1 MKAQDVINVLKFPD
15 RFSLLESIKAVEF
28 AEQAI
33 LRDTKRK
40 ELIELYEKEG
50 IYAEYMYAE
59 YLNDKIVT
67 LRECEKA
74 D

>member
-1 MKAQDVINVLKFPD
+1 MNNQEVINVLKFPD

-33 LRDTKRK
+33 LRDSKRI
-40 ELIELYEKEG
+40 ELIELYEKET
-50 IYAEYMYAE
+50 INAEIMYEE
-59 YLNDKIVT
+59 YLNDKIET
-67 LRECEKA
+67 LRECEIS